1 MNLIEFLIQR
11 QSTPAKHLIEPAPS
25 REELQQLMATADSAP
40 DHGALRPWRFLVIT
54 GSARYALGELFV
66 RALLQRAPQ
75 TEPDLLERERERA
88 LRAPML
94 VAAIARLDHAHPKVP
109 ATEQLIAAAVATHQ
123 LMLAA
128 NHLGYGTIW
137 LTGSRVY
144 DRYVMTGL
152 GLAPE
157 EELIGLINIGTVAP
171 TASSKQ
177 PRSRESEVT
186 YWTGE

>member
-11 QSTPAKHLIEPAPS
+11 HSTPAKYLIEPAPS
-25 REELQQLMATADSAP
+25 HEELQQLMAAAESAP
-40 DHGALRPWRFLVIT
+40 DHGALKPWRFLIIS

-66 RALLQRAPQ
+66 QALLQRAPH

-94 VAAIARLDHAHPKVP
+94 VVAIARLDHAHPKVP
-109 ATEQLIAAAVATHQ
+109 ATEQLIAAAIATHQ

-144 DRYVMTGL
+144 DRQVMSGL

-171 TASSKQ
+171 AAS
-177 PRSRESEVT
+177 PRQTHQRKTDVT
-186 YWTGE
+186 FWQGE